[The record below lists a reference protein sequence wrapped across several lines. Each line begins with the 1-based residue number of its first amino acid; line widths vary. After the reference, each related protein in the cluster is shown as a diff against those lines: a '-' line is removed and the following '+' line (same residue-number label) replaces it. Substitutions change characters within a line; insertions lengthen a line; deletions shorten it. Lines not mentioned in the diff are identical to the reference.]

1 MNNGFL
7 RVSNKITVIASIIL
21 PIVFICGTFM
31 TGYFVYGENIG
42 GILFFLVYFLVTTI
56 GFWGAMIQ
64 GLRSISNGMAK
75 TIRSAAVFQT
85 IMYIAHILDAV
96 ILFYSQRNSAYSG
109 MRTFLGIFIF
119 IFMIMIVLAAARIK
133 IAKKCADKGAAV
145 EGSSGFAFF
154 IFLFCIIIPVAS
166 IVLVILG
173 SKFVDAH
180 PGVVKVAGITGAI
193 IWMLI
198 CSAAFLG
205 VFSFLDKL
213 GFGGGG
219 FETDAPKIV
228 FSGELPVVG
237 EPSIVK
243 VDMSEQSVMGFDE
256 WYGECE
262 TDEYGFSC
270 WTFYNSDEEV
280 IGEQFGWDCADY
292 PRVYIRDF
300 DGDGVNDLLCADTF
314 NADGADRLYIYRMN
328 NGVIEEGF
336 VDYMSLET
344 KYGLEGELCVMAYN
358 EYYDESSDR
367 MFFEYYYA
375 QSGDGIYD
383 ITLDDFT
390 FYEYEYIAY

>member
-1 MNNGFL
+1 MFTYK
-7 RVSNKITVIASIIL
+7 R
-21 PIVFICGTFM
+21 F
-31 TGYFVYGENIG
+31 
-42 GILFFLVYFLVTTI
+42 I
-56 GFWGAMIQ
+56 GF
-64 GLRSISNGMAK
+64 
-75 TIRSAAVFQT
+75 
-85 IMYIAHILDAV
+85 
-96 ILFYSQRNSAYSG
+96 
-109 MRTFLGIFIF
+109 
-119 IFMIMIVLAAARIK
+119 
-133 IAKKCADKGAAV
+133 
-145 EGSSGFAFF
+145 
-154 IFLFCIIIPVAS
+154 
-166 IVLVILG
+166 VLVFGAVCALC
-173 SKFVDAH
+173 SCDAAEEV
-180 PGVVKVAGITGAI
+180 PESSLPETSESSSATESTGTSRA
-193 IWMLI
+193 
-198 CSAAFLG
+198 
-205 VFSFLDKL
+205 V
-213 GFGGGG
+213 
-219 FETDAPKIV
+219 ETDAPKIV
-228 FSGELPVVG
+228 FSGELPKVC

-270 WTFYNSDEEV
+270 WTFYNADDEV

-292 PRVYIRDF
+292 PRVFIRDF

-314 NADGADRLYIYRMN
+314 NADGANRLYIYRMN

-390 FYEYEYIAY
+390 FNEYEYIAY